1 MKVYP
6 KQKRAEKRKVWLKER
21 TLRFFLQETGKNY
34 DVFRRTDTLFEKIPL

>member
-21 TLRFFLQETGKNY
+21 TLRFLQETGKNY